1 MSKAGR
7 KNKFSIE
14 LLQENLSE
22 YVKNHPNV
30 KIKFS
35 NLEKFTGIPY
45 HVWRDNVEIR
55 NLINSLNNPNQIIDT
70 TGLKFELPTAKEIVD
85 NNYPDRAKLEGA
97 IADLLNLTSSLYDK
111 AVVGENFEAI
121 EQGYKVKIAEIEA
134 NYKILLDKANE
145 EIKKLNHEID
155 CLYLDS
161 RNSLTRNQKGIKD
174 NLIILEDV
182 KQKSL
187 SKNIADIEDE
197 FSGLFD

>member
-1 MSKAGR
+1 MNRAGR

-14 LLQENLSE
+14 LLNEKLSE
-22 YVKNHPNV
+22 YVNNHPNI

-45 HVWRDNVEIR
+45 HVWRDNIQIR
-55 NLINSLNNPNQIIDT
+55 QLIDSLNNPNQIIDT

-97 IADLLNLTSSLYDK
+97 ISDLLNLTSSLYDK
-111 AVVGENFEAI
+111 AILGENFESI

-134 NYKILLDKANE
+134 THKILLDKANA
-145 EIKKLNHEID
+145 EIKKLTHEID

-161 RNSLTRNQKGIKD
+161 RNSLTRKQKGLKD
-174 NLIILEDV
+174 NLITLENA
-182 KQKSL
+182 KPKSL
-187 SKNIADIEDE
+187 SKNIQDIEDE